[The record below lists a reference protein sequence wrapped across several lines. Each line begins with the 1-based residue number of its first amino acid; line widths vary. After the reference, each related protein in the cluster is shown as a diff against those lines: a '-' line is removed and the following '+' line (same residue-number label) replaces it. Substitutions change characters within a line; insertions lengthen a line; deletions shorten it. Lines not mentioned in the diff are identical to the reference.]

1 MILINYLKKFIDRNL
16 NLSQIKFQFW
26 LAGKLL
32 FNKQMLYGGSA
43 PLSFL
48 GLVLGVTALVTSMSV
63 MRGFESSLSR
73 AMIDITADI
82 QVVKKGRLIEDA
94 NALNENLMNFDSQ
107 VLKTTRFSYTEAV
120 AASKGK
126 VSGVLL
132 QGLDFDQIDGV
143 LNIQKRLISG
153 DYHLGQNEIAI
164 GQGLAR
170 KFSLKVADEI
180 YLAVLLP
187 TPFEGDSFKRQAQ
200 VFKIKAIIDFGK
212 NDWNERLVLTT
223 LKNLQALTQ
232 IGERYTGLFVKI
244 NDSQQAREFSAE
256 LADHLG
262 PQYAVMNW
270 YDVNKNLFE
279 AVKIESVVIFFVV
292 FLIVIVAAFNIS
304 STLYVLIRQRYRDI
318 AVLKALGASAKNIQ
332 NLFVLQGVWIAT
344 VGSLLGFILGFIL
357 SRGFMY
363 LQLIS
368 PVVSGS
374 VYKIDRID
382 VQMSFIDLLI
392 IFGTTLI
399 TCLIAT
405 YSPARKGSLLTV
417 VEGLRRD

>member
-1 MILINYLKKFIDRNL
+1 MRLINLKSK
-16 NLSQIKFQFW
+16 LSKLKFQFW

-48 GLVLGVTALVTSMSV
+48 GLILGVAALVTSMSV

-73 AMIDITADI
+73 AMIDVTADI
-82 QVVKKGRLIEDA
+82 QVVKKGRLIEDDQT
-94 NALNENLMNFDSQ
+94 LNEKIINFDSRIF
-107 VLKTTRFSYTEAV
+107 KTTRFSYTEAV
-120 AASKGK
+120 AASKGQ

-132 QGLDFDQIDGV
+132 QGLDFDQIEGV

-153 DYHLGQNEIAI
+153 DHKIGPDEIAI

-170 KFSLKVADEI
+170 KFNLKVTDEI

-187 TPFEGDSFKRQAQ
+187 TPFEGESFKRQAQ
-200 VFKIKAIIDFGK
+200 VFKVKSIIDFGK
-212 NDWNERLVLTT
+212 NDWNERLVLTP
-223 LKNLQALTQ
+223 LKSLQTLTQ

-244 NDSQQAREFSAE
+244 KNSQEARELSAN

-304 STLYVLIRQRYRDI
+304 STLYVLIRRRYRDI

-332 NLFVLQGVWIAT
+332 QLFVLQGFWIAT
-344 VGSLLGFILGFIL
+344 VGCFLGFILGFLL

-368 PVVSGS
+368 PVISGS

-382 VQMSFIDLLI
+382 VQMSFIDLFI
-392 IFGTTLI
+392 IFMTTLI

-405 YSPARKGSLLTV
+405 YSPARKGSLLSV

>member
-1 MILINYLKKFIDRNL
+1 MKWINLKSK
-16 NLSQIKFQFW
+16 LSKLKFQFW

-48 GLVLGVTALVTSMSV
+48 GLVLGVAALVTSMSV

-73 AMIDITADI
+73 AMIDVTADI
-82 QVVKKGRLIEDA
+82 QVVKKGRLIEEEQT
-94 NALNENLMNFDSQ
+94 LNEKIINFDLR

-120 AASKGK
+120 AAYKGQ

-132 QGLDFDQIDGV
+132 QGLDFEQIEGV

-153 DYHLGQNEIAI
+153 DHNIGPDEIAI

-170 KFSLKVADEI
+170 KFNLKVTDEI

-187 TPFEGDSFKRQAQ
+187 SSFEGESFKRQAQ
-200 VFKIKAIIDFGK
+200 VFKVKAIIDFGK
-212 NDWNERLVLTT
+212 NDWNERLVLTP
-223 LKNLQALTQ
+223 LKSLQTLTQ
-232 IGERYTGLFVKI
+232 IGDRYTGLFVKI
-244 NDSQQAREFSAE
+244 NNSQEARELSAN

-304 STLYVLIRQRYRDI
+304 STLYVLIRQRYHDI

-332 NLFVLQGVWIAT
+332 QLFVLQGFWIAT
-344 VGSLLGFILGFIL
+344 LGSLLGFILGFVL

-368 PVVSGS
+368 PVISGS

-382 VQMSFIDLLI
+382 VQTSFIDLFI
-392 IFGTTLI
+392 IFITTLI

-405 YSPARKGSLLTV
+405 YSPARKGSLLSV